1 VFNATFSNISA
12 ISWQPVLRGGRSR
25 STQKELPTMGKQL
38 VNIITCG
45 CKANAAFLA
54 EAYNMMNIVWAS
66 TF

>member
-1 VFNATFSNISA
+1 
-12 ISWQPVLRGGRSR
+12 
-25 STQKELPTMGKQL
+25 MGKQL